1 MKCEGSRFTAFILYS
16 SRSAI
21 LQQGFCYQAKAPG
34 KKEVGSEQFCFSIF
48 TSHYSLFSL
57 PKQRIPA
64 MRYIVL
70 TIIAGWCAAALGGC
84 ALQSDLLAL
93 NERIVLLEQQ
103 TKEVEQRTVA
113 AKRELKSKIE
123 TYSKTQD
130 EKEQTL
136 RSQSAGLQATFDGL
150 REEIQELRGKI
161 EESDYLLKRQLETMN
176 ESNRKNETRVGKIE
190 EMISRPVP
198 SPELTTP
205 PQTESGSVQM
215 PSLKTGSSD
224 PAVASEKPSAVKDD
238 ISEDELYEKAKQAFD
253 RNDLKTALEGFKRI
267 LESYPKAK
275 HADNAQFWLGEIYYK
290 QKDYEKA
297 ILEYQTVIEKYP
309 KGNKTKA
316 AMLKQGFSFFNIGDR
331 ANARLILEE
340 LVQKYPNTHESKLA
354 KEKLEWF

>member
-1 MKCEGSRFTAFILYS
+1 
-16 SRSAI
+16 
-21 LQQGFCYQAKAPG
+21 
-34 KKEVGSEQFCFSIF
+34 
-48 TSHYSLFSL
+48 
-57 PKQRIPA
+57 
-64 MRYIVL
+64 MRNIVL
-70 TIIAGWCAAALGGC
+70 TIMAGWCAAAMGGC

-103 TKEVEQRTVA
+103 TKEVEKHTAA

-136 RSQSAGLQATFDGL
+136 RSQSAELQATFDGL
-150 REEIQELRGKI
+150 REEIQELRGKV
-161 EESDYLLKRQLETMN
+161 EESDYLLKRQLETMS
-176 ESNRKNETRVGKIE
+176 ESNKKNETRMGKIE
-190 EMISRPVP
+190 ELISKPPSSSPPGWTPVP
-198 SPELTTP
+198 
-205 PQTESGSVQM
+205 PQGQSGSVYM
-215 PSLKTGSSD
+215 PPPKTEGSASSGMSENPPSD
-224 PAVASEKPSAVKDD
+224 SPVKDD
-238 ISEDELYEKAKQAFD
+238 ISEDVLYEKAKQAFD
-253 RNDLKTALEGFKRI
+253 RNDLKSALDGFKRI
-267 LESYPKAK
+267 LESYPKGR

-297 ILEYQTVIEKYP
+297 ILEYQAVIEKYP

-340 LVQKYPNTHESKLA
+340 LVQKYPNTGEAKLA

>member
-1 MKCEGSRFTAFILYS
+1 
-16 SRSAI
+16 
-21 LQQGFCYQAKAPG
+21 
-34 KKEVGSEQFCFSIF
+34 
-48 TSHYSLFSL
+48 
-57 PKQRIPA
+57 

-70 TIIAGWCAAALGGC
+70 TVMAGWCAAALGGC

-136 RSQSAGLQATFDGL
+136 RSQSAGLQATFDEL

-161 EESDYLLKRQLETMN
+161 EESDYLSKRKLDAMD
-176 ESNRKNETRVGKIE
+176 ESVRKNEIRMGKVE
-190 EMISRPVP
+190 ELISRPPSYPESSTVP
-198 SPELTTP
+198 QG
-205 PQTESGSVQM
+205 QTGVQI
-215 PSLKTGSSD
+215 PSSKTEAGD
-224 PAVASEKPSAVKDD
+224 PAGISDGNSSSGSAVKSDL
-238 ISEDELYEKAKQAFD
+238 SEDAMYETAKQAFD
-253 RNDLKTALEGFKRI
+253 RNDFKTALDGFKKI
-267 LESYPKAK
+267 LENYPKAR
-275 HADNAQFWLGEIYYK
+275 HADNAQFWIGEIYYK

-297 ILEYQTVIEKYP
+297 ILEYQTVIEKYAT
-309 KGNKTKA
+309 GNKTKA

-340 LVQKYPNTHESKLA
+340 LVQKYPNSQEAKLA